1 MAKVKHP
8 APARVRSKVG
18 NKRARTKLLATG
30 QAYISGQAAAD
41 PGGKLAP
48 QAQLVSTTRTTL
60 VGTLAKRTDLLAQLA
75 TNQSVIVQADFA
87 YGNACTGYA
96 GAAAALAA
104 GNPALL
110 ADLGVAM
117 AQNPTKPE
125 NEVILAPVA
134 SVVAGKVDGDATIK
148 CHRVPGAGSYLFEY
162 KLEPSQPTDPWL
174 GNISTK
180 LASTTVS
187 GLAPA
192 QLIRARVR
200 AIGVAPGPWSVEVVG
215 RAK

>member
-8 APARVRSKVG
+8 APARVRPKVG
-18 NKRARTKLLATG
+18 NRRARNKLLATG

-41 PGGKLAP
+41 SGGKLAT
-48 QAQLVSTTRTTL
+48 QAQLVGTTRATLVTTL
-60 VGTLAKRTDLLAQLA
+60 GKRTDLLAQLA
-75 TNQSVIVQADFA
+75 TNQSAIVTADYN
-87 YGNACTGYA
+87 YGTACTGYA

-104 GNPALL
+104 GNPSLL
-110 ADLGVAM
+110 ADLGVAV
-117 AQNPTKPE
+117 AQAATKLAD
-125 NEVILAPVA
+125 EVIVAPVA
-134 SVVAGKVDGDATIK
+134 KIVAGKNDGDATIK

-174 GNISTK
+174 GNVSTK
-180 LASTTVS
+180 LVSTTVS
-187 GLAPA
+187 GLAAA